1 MNRLLGKRA
10 LITGGVSGI
19 GAATV
24 ERFLDEGANVVVL
37 DRDHEGL
44 QRLKHEL
51 TGLTGIIN
59 ADVSDYKAVI
69 RAFTDLDDIFDGFD
83 VLINNAGITMHHRF
97 IEITPQEWQK
107 TLNVNLNGV
116 FYVAQQAARRML
128 DSGGGVILNMGST
141 NAIMGYQLTA
151 AYNSSK
157 AGVVELSRSMA
168 LELAPTIRVNTV
180 CPGYILTPLLEKGWS
195 PEIRNKFASKIPL
208 RRLGRPEEIAGL
220 FTYLA
225 SDEASYITGQTFVI
239 DGGEIAGG
247 LASQ

>member
-1 MNRLLGKRA
+1 MDRLLGKWT

-44 QRLKHEL
+44 QRIKNEL

-59 ADVSDYKAVI
+59 ADVSDYKAVT

-107 TLNVNLNGV
+107 TLNINLNGV

-128 DSGGGVILNMGST
+128 ASGGGVILNMGST

-180 CPGYILTPLLEKGWS
+180 CPGYILTPLLEEGWS
-195 PEIRNKFASKIPL
+195 SEIRNKFTSKIPL
-208 RRLGRPEEIAGL
+208 RRLGRPEEIASL

-225 SDEASYITGQTFVI
+225 SDEASDITGQTFVI